1 MSKILLEMMLTMFL
15 ICAAGYIARKIGI
28 IDGAFSKK
36 LSTLII
42 KIGQPFLII
51 AAMIGTEYSR
61 EKLVSG
67 FIVIG
72 IGIVCHGVMALI
84 AVIYSSHIKDTN
96 EAKITKFSLVFA
108 NCGFLGLP
116 VVGALLGDTGL
127 FYGAFYQIPF
137 QLFVWSYGMI
147 VFARGRDDIKISP
160 KSLILNYGMIPCFIG
175 IAFYMLKPYFTLPDF
190 ITSSFNYLGSLCTP
204 VSQLIIGGLIALHPL
219 KVLFTGAKK
228 YAASAV
234 KLVVFPLMFAL
245 ICKLLGVGEIL
256 TLFIVTMT
264 ALPCATNSVMF
275 GEIYDI
281 APEYAAHLVGVTS
294 ILSVAT
300 IPLVVSIAEKIIM
313 L

>member
-1 MSKILLEMMLTMFL
+1 MSQILLKMMITMFL
-15 ICAAGYIARKIGI
+15 LCAAGYIARKMGI
-28 IDGAFSKK
+28 IDSAFSKK

-51 AAMIGTEYSR
+51 AAIIGTEYSK
-61 EKLVSG
+61 EKLISG

-72 IGIVCHGVMALI
+72 IGTVCHGIMALI
-84 AVIYSSHIKDTN
+84 SVIYSSHIKDIN
-96 EAKITKFSLVFA
+96 KAKITKFSLVFA

-116 VVGALLGDTGL
+116 VVGALLGEEGL

-175 IAFYMLKPYFTLPDF
+175 IALYILKPYFILPDF
-190 ITSSFNYLGSLCTP
+190 ITSAFNYLGSLCTP
-204 VSQLIIGGLIALHPL
+204 ISQLIIGGLIELHPL
-219 KVLFTGAKK
+219 KVLFSGAGK
-228 YAASAV
+228 YAASTV

-245 ICKLLGVGEIL
+245 ICKLLGVGDTM
-256 TLFIVTMT
+256 TLFIVTMS

-281 APEYAAHLVGVTS
+281 DPEYAAHLVGVTS

-300 IPLVVSIAEKIIM
+300 VPFVVWVAEKIIS

>member
-1 MSKILLEMMLTMFL
+1 MSQILLKMMITMFL
-15 ICAAGYIARKIGI
+15 LCAAGYVARKTGI
-28 IDGAFSKK
+28 IDSAFSKK

-51 AAMIGTEYSR
+51 AAIIGTEYSKD
-61 EKLVSG
+61 KLVSG
-67 FIVIG
+67 FTVIG
-72 IGIVCHGVMALI
+72 IGTACHAVMALI
-84 AVIYSSHIKDTN
+84 AVIYSRHIKDIN
-96 EAKITKFSLVFA
+96 KAKITKFSLVFA

-116 VVGALLGDTGL
+116 VVGALLGNEGL
-127 FYGAFYQIPF
+127 FLGAFYQIPF

-147 VFARGRDDIKISP
+147 VFARGRDDIKINP

-175 IAFYMLKPYFTLPDF
+175 IALYMLKPYFTLPDF

-204 VSQLIIGGLIALHPL
+204 VSQLIIGGLIALHPFR
-219 KVLFTGAKK
+219 VLFSGADK
-228 YAASAV
+228 YFASAI

-245 ICKLLGVGEIL
+245 ILRLLGVGSTM
-256 TLFIVTMT
+256 TLFIVTMS

-275 GEIYDI
+275 GEMYDI
-281 APEYAAHLVGVTS
+281 DPEYAAHLVGITS

-313 L
+313 M

>member
-1 MSKILLEMMLTMFL
+1 MSAILLKTMLTMLF
-15 ICAAGYIARKIGI
+15 ICAAGYVARKAGI
-28 IDGAFSKK
+28 IDSAFSKK

-51 AAMIGTEYSR
+51 AAIIGTEYSR
-61 EKLVSG
+61 EKLISG
-67 FIVIG
+67 FTVIG
-72 IGIVCHGVMALI
+72 IGTVCHAVMALI
-84 AVIYSSHIKDTN
+84 AVIYSRHIKDMN

-116 VVGALLGDTGL
+116 VVGALLGDEGL

-147 VFARGRDDIKISP
+147 VFARGRDDIKINP

-175 IAFYMLKPYFTLPDF
+175 IVLYILKPYFVLPEFLVSTCD
-190 ITSSFNYLGSLCTP
+190 YLGSLCTP
-204 VSQLIIGGLIALHPL
+204 VSQLIIGGLIAVQPIR
-219 KVLFTGAKK
+219 KLFKGTKK
-228 YAASAV
+228 YVVSFI
-234 KLVVFPLMFAL
+234 KLIVFPLLFAL
-245 ICKLLGVGEIL
+245 ICKLLGVGSTMTI
-256 TLFIVTMT
+256 FIVTMS

-275 GEIYDI
+275 GEMYDI
-281 APEYAAHLVGVTS
+281 DPEYAAHIVSLTS

-313 L
+313 M